1 MRYLTGL
8 ILVIAAGVGCSR
20 GAERPVAASPTSP
33 TATVSAESAVT
44 FVGGVSGPMD
54 VLFPGR
60 NDSFQFR
67 NDLETKY
74 QQMGRGLT
82 STYVDREGE
91 VVWTQEYIRYRVNGC
106 DHATAVARVMTQIDG
121 GVAGGICGSP
131 PEGLILFPSRA
142 DSLQFRRELET
153 KYQQMGRGL
162 QSTFVD
168 QEGAVIWIQ
177 EYLRYRV
184 NGCDHATAES
194 KVFSQI
200 DGGPVPDTCFVACEY
215 GLSPTAATIEYTPA
229 NLSFQVR
236 PNPGGCAWQAS
247 SDASWLTFPDELRN
261 GSGLSTFPYSVAQN
275 NNASERTGRIRFTWT
290 GGGTNFTVT
299 QRGIPFVASF
309 TMFDP
314 FKTTDPTTECWIRS
328 SPTPCNFVVNAN
340 LPGGNY
346 SYQWRISYVYG
357 TEKVISQI
365 VSTPTFSFSDSCG
378 GAGSNA
384 NGETVTLDATL
395 TITDDRGNTITL
407 RSGEGSQPHL
417 AVKLYTC
424 S

>member
-1 MRYLTGL
+1 MRYLTGF
-8 ILVIAAGVGCSR
+8 ILVIVAGVGCSR
-20 GAERPVAASPTSP
+20 GSERPVAASPTSP
-33 TATVSAESAVT
+33 TAAVSDTAIT
-44 FVGGVSGPMD
+44 FIGGVSGPMD

-67 NDLETKY
+67 IDLELKY
-74 QQMGRGLT
+74 QQMGRSVT
-82 STYVDREGE
+82 STFVDREGE

-106 DHATAVARVMTQIDG
+106 DHATAVARVMTQIYG
-121 GVAGGICGSP
+121 GVAGGVCGSP

-142 DSLQFRRELET
+142 DSLQFRRDLEI
-153 KYQQMGRGL
+153 KYQQMGRSL

-184 NGCDHATAES
+184 NSCDHATAES

-200 DGGPVPDTCFVACEY
+200 DGGPVPPTCFVACVY
-215 GLSPTAATIEYTPA
+215 GLLPTAATIEYTPA

-236 PNPGGCAWQAS
+236 PDPGGCDWQAS
-247 SDASWLTFPDELRN
+247 SDASWLTFPDDMRT
-261 GSGLSTFPYSVAQN
+261 GSGLQTFPYSVAQN
-275 NNASERTGRIRFTWT
+275 NSSSERTGRIRFTWA
-290 GGGTNFTVT
+290 GGGTTYTVT

-309 TMFDP
+309 TLFDP
-314 FKTTDPTTECWIRS
+314 FKTTAPTNECWIRS

-346 SYQWRISYVYG
+346 TYQWRISYRYG
-357 TEKVISQI
+357 IDKVISQI
-365 VSTPTFSFSDSCG
+365 VTTPTFSFSDSCG
-378 GAGSNA
+378 ATGSNSS
-384 NGETVTLDATL
+384 GETVDLDVTL
-395 TITDDRGNTITL
+395 TVTDDLGNTITL
-407 RSGEGSQPHL
+407 RSGEGNQPRL
-417 AVKLYTC
+417 SLKLYTC